1 MACLFTVQTGRE
13 IDFHFVSP
21 SGFFLNTLQNVKPAI
36 MSAVNKDL
44 FLDHKRLGYEFVG
57 SQQESTSGRD
67 IVNLLFLIII
77 Y

>member
-1 MACLFTVQTGRE
+1 
-13 IDFHFVSP
+13 
-21 SGFFLNTLQNVKPAI
+21 

-44 FLDHKRLGYEFVG
+44 VLDHKRLGYEFVG

-77 Y
+77 YWTFLNASYF